1 MILLQRNA
9 AGREAQSIV
18 LVLARQDGAP
28 ASHLTPM
35 LLHAFEAHRQKR
47 LPSGYRTE
55 HPSAQIV
62 ISATSQPDVAL
73 PVRSRALCASCD
85 PHKRGKSVG
94 TTTRAG
100 GSWSRRRE
108 SCWRLGTS
116 RGGVAQ
122 RTAQTCALSTYGELL
137 GRNFRQLDRL
147 LLRRG
152 ARASGP
158 RRGQAPGAA
167 RGFAGPRDGE
177 KILNSGSGGVD
188 LGAGVLVGRAG
199 LYNWR
204 AQR

>member
-9 AGREAQSIV
+9 AGREAKSIV

-35 LLHAFEAHRQKR
+35 LLHAFEAHRLKR

-100 GSWSRRRE
+100 GAWSRRRE
-108 SCWRLGTS
+108 SCGRLGTS
-116 RGGVAQ
+116 RGGVEQ

-137 GRNFRQLDRL
+137 GRNLAEID
-147 LLRRG
+147 RRG
-152 ARASGP
+152 ARRRDHGEDRRQGPHGAS
-158 RRGQAPGAA
+158 RGRETVKNFPTLTQVVS
-167 RGFAGPRDGE
+167 
-177 KILNSGSGGVD
+177 I
-188 LGAGVLVGRAG
+188 
-199 LYNWR
+199 
-204 AQR
+204 